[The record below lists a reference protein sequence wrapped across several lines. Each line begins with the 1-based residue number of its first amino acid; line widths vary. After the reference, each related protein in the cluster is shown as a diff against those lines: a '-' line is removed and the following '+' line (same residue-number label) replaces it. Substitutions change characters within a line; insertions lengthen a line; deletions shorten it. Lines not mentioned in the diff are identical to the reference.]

1 MPEYERKQL
10 ARKIVNFFMDT
21 PDDVVRPFSQNAI
34 ADYWEC
40 VKAVTVQALRRR
52 LRAGNLSEYA
62 PCLGSHERGGSAL
75 YPAQAGHRSHACL
88 SGRHLFRVWPW
99 ENPANANDRGRF
111 RTAGSRTG
119 GIGAGTAHSG
129 SGNHR
134 DRTGIT
140 CRRKSCAHSAAAQ
153 TGAYA
158 VCTALSGKTGR
169 AATRLS
175 HHGSGAW
182 AWAAR
187 RRSMRPMW
195 RRSALCKQWKAKT
208 GWRRRRNRKPFPAMW
223 AGAALPTASMKSTAG
238 TPS

>member
-1 MPEYERKQL
+1 MRKGCD
-10 ARKIVNFFMDT
+10 R
-21 PDDVVRPFSQNAI
+21 S
-34 ADYWEC
+34 
-40 VKAVTVQALRRR
+40 ALRRR
-52 LRAGNLSEYA
+52 PRAGNLSEYA

-75 YPAQAGHRSHACL
+75 YPAKAGHRSHACL

-129 SGNHR
+129 SGNLR

-158 VCTALSGKTGR
+158 VCTALSGNTDR
-169 AATRLS
+169 AAARLS
-175 HHGSGAW
+175 HHGSGAG
-182 AWAAR
+182 R
-187 RRSMRPMW
+187 GQQGGKVCGQCGGDPH
-195 RRSALCKQWKAKT
+195 SANSGK
-208 GWRRRRNRKPFPAMW
+208 RKPAGDT
-223 AGAALPTASMKSTAG
+223 AGAGDPFPLCGLGRSCRLLR
-238 TPS
+238 